1 MLNINRKFV
10 AVFFASMAV
19 LLGAAMIANPIA
31 QVNAQGNQTNATN
44 ATAGAAK
51 NATAGAA
58 KNATAGAAKNAT
70 AGEKKVVAAV
80 KIDVDPVMK
89 ALKDAYPKL
98 GDVKDAKGLVD
109 ALKDIKDPKEVVRNM
124 VAAGLL
130 QDLEIFKTI
139 QDMQ

>member
-1 MLNINRKFV
+1 MSKINRNF
-10 AVFFASMAV
+10 AVLIASMAV
-19 LLGAAMIANPIA
+19 LLGAAIIVNPIGQA
-31 QVNAQGNQTNATN
+31 NAQGNQTNQTNATGGATN
-44 ATAGAAK
+44 ATG
-51 NATAGAA
+51 
-58 KNATAGAAKNAT
+58 
-70 AGEKKVVAAV
+70 GEKKVVAAV
-80 KIDVDPVMK
+80 KIDVDPLMK

-130 QDLEIFKTI
+130 QNLEIFKTI

>member
-1 MLNINRKFV
+1 MNNFRLVSTTNTKTISMFV
-10 AVFFASMAV
+10 AAVAV
-19 LLGAAMIANPIA
+19 LIGVGMIVNPI
-31 QVNAQGNQTNATN
+31 QHVNAQGNQTNATNATN

-51 NATAGAA
+51 NATG
-58 KNATAGAAKNAT
+58 
-70 AGEKKVVAAV
+70 GEKKVVAAV

-109 ALKDIKDPKEVVRNM
+109 ALKDIKDPKEVVKNT

-130 QDLEIFKTI
+130 QNLEIFKTI

>member
-1 MLNINRKFV
+1 MLNISRKFI
-10 AVFFASMAV
+10 AVFGASMAV

-31 QVNAQGNQTNATN
+31 QVNAQGNQTDATN

-51 NATAGAA
+51 NATG
-58 KNATAGAAKNAT
+58 
-70 AGEKKVVAAV
+70 GEKKVVSAV

-130 QDLEIFKTI
+130 QNLEIFKTV

>member
-10 AVFFASMAV
+10 AVFVASMAV

-44 ATAGAAK
+44 ATG
-51 NATAGAA
+51 
-58 KNATAGAAKNAT
+58 
-70 AGEKKVVAAV
+70 GEKKVVAAV

>member
-1 MLNINRKFV
+1 MSNTKIVPVLFV
-10 AVFFASMAV
+10 SMAL

-51 NATAGAA
+51 NATG
-58 KNATAGAAKNAT
+58 
-70 AGEKKVVAAV
+70 GEKKVVAAV

>member
-1 MLNINRKFV
+1 MLNIHRKFV

-31 QVNAQGNQTNATN
+31 QVNAQGNQTNAT
-44 ATAGAAK
+44 

>member
-1 MLNINRKFV
+1 MSNTKIVPVLFV
-10 AVFFASMAV
+10 SMA
-19 LLGAAMIANPIA
+19 LSLGAAMIANPIA

-51 NATAGAA
+51 NATG
-58 KNATAGAAKNAT
+58 
-70 AGEKKVVAAV
+70 GEKKVVAAV

>member
-10 AVFFASMAV
+10 AVFVASMAV

-51 NATAGAA
+51 NATG
-58 KNATAGAAKNAT
+58 
-70 AGEKKVVAAV
+70 GEKKVVAAV

-130 QDLEIFKTI
+130 QNLEIFKTV

>member
-10 AVFFASMAV
+10 AVLVASMAL

-58 KNATAGAAKNAT
+58 KNATG
-70 AGEKKVVAAV
+70 GEKKVVAAV

-130 QDLEIFKTI
+130 QNLEIFKTV

>member
-10 AVFFASMAV
+10 AVFVASMAV

-31 QVNAQGNQTNATN
+31 QVSAQGNQTNATN

-51 NATAGAA
+51 NATG
-58 KNATAGAAKNAT
+58 
-70 AGEKKVVAAV
+70 GEKKVVAAV

-130 QDLEIFKTI
+130 QNLEIFKTV

>member
-1 MLNINRKFV
+1 
-10 AVFFASMAV
+10 
-19 LLGAAMIANPIA
+19 MIANPIA

-44 ATAGAAK
+44 ATG
-51 NATAGAA
+51 
-58 KNATAGAAKNAT
+58 
-70 AGEKKVVAAV
+70 GEKKVVAAV

>member
-1 MLNINRKFV
+1 MLNINRKLV
-10 AVFFASMAV
+10 AVLVASMAI

-51 NATAGAA
+51 NATG
-58 KNATAGAAKNAT
+58 
-70 AGEKKVVAAV
+70 GEKKVVAAV

-109 ALKDIKDPKEVVRNM
+109 ALKDIKDPKEVIRNM

-130 QDLEIFKTI
+130 QNLEIFKTV

>member
-10 AVFFASMAV
+10 AVFVASMAV

-51 NATAGAA
+51 NATG
-58 KNATAGAAKNAT
+58 
-70 AGEKKVVAAV
+70 GEKKVVAAV
-80 KIDVDPVMK
+80 KIDVDPIMK

-130 QDLEIFKTI
+130 QNLEIFKTV

>member
-10 AVFFASMAV
+10 AVFVASMAV

-51 NATAGAA
+51 NVTG
-58 KNATAGAAKNAT
+58 
-70 AGEKKVVAAV
+70 GEKKVVAAV

-89 ALKDAYPKL
+89 A
-98 GDVKDAKGLVD
+98 
-109 ALKDIKDPKEVVRNM
+109 
-124 VAAGLL
+124 
-130 QDLEIFKTI
+130 
-139 QDMQ
+139 

>member
-98 GDVKDAKGLVD
+98 GDVKDAKGLVG

>member
-1 MLNINRKFV
+1 MKHYEPPKLMSNTKIVPVLFV
-10 AVFFASMAV
+10 SMAL

-51 NATAGAA
+51 NATG
-58 KNATAGAAKNAT
+58 
-70 AGEKKVVAAV
+70 GEKKVVAAV